1 MFLYND
7 KHKNTSK
14 FFLFYGFFVQKWSKK
29 KERANKKTIITP
41 FYLPFIISFSNKIS
55 VLDSLHNL

>member
-1 MFLYND
+1 MFLYIH

-14 FFLFYGFFVQKWSKK
+14 FFSFFGFSVQKWSKK
-29 KERANKKTIITP
+29 KKGRIKNTIITP

-55 VLDSLHNL
+55 ILDSRHNR